1 MILINLLPHREIA
14 RQWARR
20 RFNLALGLAVVAG
33 ALIAGAYYVF
43 EQAEI
48 DRQHARNALLGSEIG
63 KLDQEIKEV
72 ANLQEEIAALKARQE
87 AVENLQ
93 SDRTLP
99 VHLLNEAV
107 RQLPDGVVLRGIKQE
122 NQSVLLTGAAQ
133 SNERVSELLRNLSRH
148 GDRMSNPELVEIVAA
163 NLALSP
169 REQRRVFNF
178 VVRAQMQRASDAQAA
193 ASAVPAA
200 IGSPASKR

>member
-1 MILINLLPHREIA
+1 VILINLLPHREIA
-14 RQWARR
+14 RRRARQ
-20 RFNLALGLAVVAG
+20 RFNLALGLAVVVG
-33 ALIAGAYYVF
+33 ALIAGAFYVAQ
-43 EQAEI
+43 QAEI
-48 DRQHARNALLGSEIG
+48 DSQRERNTLLGAEIG
-63 KLDQEIKEV
+63 KLDQQIKDV

-107 RQLPDGVVLRGIKQE
+107 RQLPDGIVLRGIKQE

-148 GDRMSNPELVEIVAA
+148 GDRMTNPELVEIVAA

-178 VVRAQMQRASDAQAA
+178 VVRVQMRRASDASAA
-193 ASAVPAA
+193 ASAAPAA
-200 IGSPASKR
+200 PAATQR

>member
-14 RQWARR
+14 RRRARQ
-20 RFNLALGLAVVAG
+20 RFNLELGLAVVVG
-33 ALIAGAYYVF
+33 ALIAGAFYVAQ
-43 EQAEI
+43 QAEI
-48 DRQHARNALLGSEIG
+48 DSQRERNTLLGAEIG
-63 KLDQEIKEV
+63 KLDQQIKDV

-107 RQLPDGVVLRGIKQE
+107 RQLPDGIVLRGIKQE

-148 GDRMSNPELVEIVAA
+148 GDRMTNPELVEIVAA

-178 VVRAQMQRASDAQAA
+178 VVRVQMRRASDASAA
-193 ASAVPAA
+193 ASAAPAA
-200 IGSPASKR
+200 PAATQR